1 MVDQKA
7 TVSLPHLCIAGS
19 PRSGQ
24 PSTHHKTM
32 HLCSSFCQLPFLK
45 EPPSLSLLGNPPR
58 ATMTMSLHLVKH
70 LNTSCSSYRETK
82 SGTEQPRRLQL
93 SQKLSIK
100 LSSLLPPKPFHI
112 QGYFRDTSKSRYSSA
127 TAVTSKTSL
136 APCSS
141 VWRTQTTMCSRL
153 KGHPTA
159 GNLPEQV

>member
-1 MVDQKA
+1 VLTTRKCICA
-7 TVSLPHLCIAGS
+7 CLFVIFSHL
-19 PRSGQ
+19 R
-24 PSTHHKTM
+24 
-32 HLCSSFCQLPFLK
+32 
-45 EPPSLSLLGNPPR
+45 EPPSLSPPR
-58 ATMTMSLHLVKH
+58 EPTPRHSVSEPAIFQHLVKR